1 MGYTVAKITGNVG
14 LFLMAM
20 LSKNIIVFVPFIH
33 CCFLIL
39 LVAAA
44 PETVP
49 D

>member
-1 MGYTVAKITGNVG
+1 MFNYNVYIY
-14 LFLMAM
+14 
-20 LSKNIIVFVPFIH
+20 SIVPLTYCHFSIF
-33 CCFLIL
+33 